1 MLSFV
6 PLFQKMESMLLSF
19 KTDLGSISSE
29 ILYLQ
34 RKSVAMSQQLSN
46 RQVIRGP
53 LSQFIEDMTVSEALI
68 MYDEFGE
75 CHVSRG
81 RNS

>member
-1 MLSFV
+1 
-6 PLFQKMESMLLSF
+6 MESMLMNFQS
-19 KTDLGSISSE
+19 DLGSISSE
-29 ILYLQ
+29 ILCLQ

-68 MYDEFGE
+68 A
-75 CHVSRG
+75 
-81 RNS
+81 